1 MMFSCDFITVQSLD
15 PVIDDGLRMIL
26 AKMSSDE
33 ERKTF
38 LNWAKDR
45 LEVAIPQV
53 EGGLEDQ
60 AGHSAGKFQTFPQL
74 PT

>member
-1 MMFSCDFITVQSLD
+1 
-15 PVIDDGLRMIL
+15 MIL

-53 EGGLEDQ
+53 AGGLEDQ
-60 AGHSAGKFQTFPQL
+60 AGHSVTK
-74 PT
+74 PTAKANEPA

>member
-1 MMFSCDFITVQSLD
+1 MLSCDFITVQSSE

-45 LEVAIPQV
+45 FEVAIPQV
-53 EGGLEDQ
+53 AGGLEDQ
-60 AGHSAGKFQTFPQL
+60 AGHSAGICPTFPQL